1 MSLNVAMKCS
11 TNYYTSSCNIRCVEQ
26 NSCLG
31 GHYTCNNL
39 TGEKMCNKGFIDP
52 DTNCQKRDTSIQLCS
67 SSDGD

>member
-1 MSLNVAMKCS
+1 MKCS
-11 TNYYTSSCNIRCVEQ
+11 TNYYTPSCNVRCVEQ